1 VERLNF
7 HDPKTAPAVFDVV
20 WCKWPIREA
29 RGVPGEVVRPVLVLD
44 VRLLVDPRGGA
55 EWAAI
60 TVAYGTGAENVYF
73 FARTNHLVISEIE
86 CGSLGL
92 HKATVFKMDL
102 QNRQRLPWAEEYFVT
117 QGYVRAQK
125 LIAGSLNPLQ
135 QMAVRNCLAARGLQ
149 FPLP

>member
-1 VERLNF
+1 
-7 HDPKTAPAVFDVV
+7 
-20 WCKWPIREA
+20 
-29 RGVPGEVVRPVLVLD
+29 VPGEVVRPVLVLD
-44 VRLLVDPRGGA
+44 VRLMVDSQDGA

-73 FARTNHLVISEIE
+73 FARTSHLIISEIE
-86 CGSLGL
+86 CGTLGL

-117 QGYVRAQK
+117 QGYVHAQK

-135 QMAVRNCLAARGLQ
+135 QMAVRNCLTARGLQ